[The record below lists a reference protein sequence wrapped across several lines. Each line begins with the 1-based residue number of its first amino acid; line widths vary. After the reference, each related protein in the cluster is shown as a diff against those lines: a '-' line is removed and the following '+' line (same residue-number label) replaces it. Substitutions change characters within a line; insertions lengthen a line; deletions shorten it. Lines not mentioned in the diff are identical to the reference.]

1 VPAVAISIPRRCRAT
16 TTNLRM
22 GPVPTPYPPPN
33 SSGMNTYENQG
44 EGGAPSR
51 TFSGSGSLFLA
62 PSDLGEGCTR
72 GNSSSY
78 FSIASALLPR
88 TTWVGGAIV
97 NIRGVYPGR
106 FCGTPGVEVASNLRR
121 RSLRIPICFFR
132 TNRELPTPNSRRA
145 VFSLPPYFLTSL
157 PSPPPP
163 SAPLTAPLAL
173 CYPYNAA
180 KIAQFRVV
188 TSRMAPDTK
197 HLEVTL
203 ETQVESVNLAEEMCL
218 RLAEAAGFGEDE
230 CYRIGMSVREGVI
243 NAFHY
248 GNKEK
253 PEKKIHLAVDLTP
266 EKMIIHVTDEG
277 TGFVLK
283 DVPDPLAEEN
293 LLSTSGRG
301 IFLMRAFMDEFD
313 VVKAQTGGAEIVMSK
328 RLPNQDSPQANG
340 SHGSAPHR
348 EA

>member
-1 VPAVAISIPRRCRAT
+1 
-16 TTNLRM
+16 
-22 GPVPTPYPPPN
+22 
-33 SSGMNTYENQG
+33 
-44 EGGAPSR
+44 
-51 TFSGSGSLFLA
+51 
-62 PSDLGEGCTR
+62 
-72 GNSSSY
+72 
-78 FSIASALLPR
+78 
-88 TTWVGGAIV
+88 
-97 NIRGVYPGR
+97 
-106 FCGTPGVEVASNLRR
+106 
-121 RSLRIPICFFR
+121 
-132 TNRELPTPNSRRA
+132 
-145 VFSLPPYFLTSL
+145 LTQ
-157 PSPPPP
+157 
-163 SAPLTAPLAL
+163 PLAL
-173 CYPYNAA
+173 CYPYIAA
-180 KIAQFRVV
+180 KIGHFRAAA
-188 TSRMAPDTK
+188 SRMAPETK

-266 EKMIIHVTDEG
+266 EKMIIHVADEG
-277 TGFVLK
+277 AGFILK

-328 RLPNQDSPQANG
+328 RLPGSDSPHGNG
-340 SHGSAPHR
+340 SGGHGSAPHT